1 MRGFAMINNVYFE
14 GENMFVQFNGVL
26 VEHSARGFVRIA
38 DETGFI
44 GTYTANSGAK
54 LHSFPVGAEVLVTVG
69 NYPHLLGGRN
79 TFHSVDVTL
88 K

>member
-1 MRGFAMINNVYFE
+1 MINNVYFE
-14 GENMFVQFNGVL
+14 GNNLFVQFNGVL
-26 VEHSARGFVRIA
+26 VGHLARGFVRIA

-44 GTYTANSGAK
+44 GTYTVNSGAK
-54 LHSFPVGAEVLVTVG
+54 LDSFPAGAEVLVIVG

-79 TFHSVDVTL
+79 IFYSVDVTL